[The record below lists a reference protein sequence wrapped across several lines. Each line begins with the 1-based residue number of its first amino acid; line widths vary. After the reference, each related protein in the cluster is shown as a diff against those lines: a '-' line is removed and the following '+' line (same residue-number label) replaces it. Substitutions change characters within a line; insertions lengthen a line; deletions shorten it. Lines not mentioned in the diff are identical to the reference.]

1 VGEFTKLDKYMHL
14 DSWDSLI
21 AKIETIER
29 GDKDKL
35 YIYGLLYGF
44 RLDFDTGA
52 R

>member
-1 VGEFTKLDKYMHL
+1 VGEFIVMDKYLHL

-35 YIYGLLYGF
+35 YIYGLL
-44 RLDFDTGA
+44 
-52 R
+52 